1 MSKQFDYTL
10 LEDMKKKNEGEN
22 KFFYISTFGCP
33 LV

>member
-10 LEDMKKKNEGEN
+10 LEDMKNKSESQS

>member
-1 MSKQFDYTL
+1 MSKQFNYTL
-10 LEDMKKKNEGEN
+10 LEDMKNKNEGGS